1 MTAASLDIGNEFGRG
16 WKLFQTDIGL
26 LITVGAIGAVL
37 SLVTCGVLAGPMMAG
52 LFMIIRRLQKNDPT
66 KPAAGD
72 IFKGFDHFAQSF
84 LFVFLLILAC
94 VLVGMIARMI
104 PFLGQPLSM
113 AISLFVGS
121 IIMWGITFIVYQQ
134 MNAIDALKKL
144 VDGTISGAFVMPL
157 VFGLLANLLSTAGT
171 VACLVGVFFTCP
183 LACCCMVS
191 AYETLFDGSN
201 PATAAPETPPAA
213 GGNV

>member
-1 MTAASLDIGNEFGRG
+1 MAAVKLDIGNEFGRG

-26 LITVGAIGAVL
+26 LVITGLIGGTL

-72 IFKGFDHFAQSF
+72 MFKGFDHFAQSF

-94 VLVGMIARMI
+94 VLVGMVAHLVPI
-104 PFLGQPLSM
+104 LGQLLSL
-113 AISLFVGS
+113 AISLFAGS
-121 IIMWGITFIVYQQ
+121 IIMWGIMFIVYQK

-157 VFGLLANLLSTAGT
+157 VFGLLANLLSSAGA
-171 VACLVGVFFTCP
+171 VACLVGVFFTYP
-183 LACCCMVS
+183 LACCCMAS
-191 AYETLFDGSN
+191 AYETLFDGSVH
-201 PATAAPETPPAA
+201 TAATPETPSAA
-213 GGNV
+213 GGKV